1 MMQGTQALEVR
12 RLVAAAV
19 HLGDDVVDVRRETA
33 ARASASSG
41 RRLAGWVPEQ
51 LLRPAAA
58 PVCSIPTLRGRPATT
73 GDATLGVTK
82 QRLSEAR
89 DIARTMGPGQ
99 IDALVAE
106 ANDPGRTLS
115 GSAVLKEVRTGAGS
129 ATASRRI
136 SARSTAG
143 APSSPTG

>member
-1 MMQGTQALEVR
+1 MAEGQKKGEIATRADGATVRDHARDAGEVAPATLR
-12 RLVAAAV
+12 DIGV
-19 HLGDDVVDVRRETA
+19 T
-33 ARASASSG
+33 SQ
-41 RRLAGWVPEQ
+41 RLA
-51 LLRPAAA
+51 
-58 PVCSIPTLRGRPATT
+58 
-73 GDATLGVTK
+73 
-82 QRLSEAR
+82 EAR
-89 DIARTMGPGQ
+89 DIARAMDPGQ